1 MKLDIKNRSL
11 YIWKVYVFYLF
22 NDHICIIFRRHFLY
36 HNNEGI
42 FLSPSETEA
51 LFLYKYD
58 NEKKEFFLDK
68 TIFDSSIPIKRV

>member
-1 MKLDIKNRSL
+1 MEV
-11 YIWKVYVFYLF
+11 YIFGKFMYFTYLMT
-22 NDHICIIFRRHFLY
+22 IIIFRRHFLY

-58 NEKKEFFLDK
+58 NEKKEFSLDK

>member
-1 MKLDIKNRSL
+1 M
-11 YIWKVYVFYLF
+11 YFTYLMT
-22 NDHICIIFRRHFLY
+22 IIIFRRHFLY

-58 NEKKEFFLDK
+58 NEKKEFYLDK
-68 TIFDSSIPIKRV
+68 KIFD